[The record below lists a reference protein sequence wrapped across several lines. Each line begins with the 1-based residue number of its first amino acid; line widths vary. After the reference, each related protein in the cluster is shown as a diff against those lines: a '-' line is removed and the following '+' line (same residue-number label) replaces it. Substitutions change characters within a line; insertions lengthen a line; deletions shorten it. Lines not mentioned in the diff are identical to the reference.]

1 MVALV
6 CAAAAI
12 GLVASGGARAQDGP
26 DAPYADWNR
35 IYPGFPSDVERKS
48 RLDCARGSDACIHR
62 TLGEMWRRFHTEIPF
77 CDHNNLF
84 SLTYLRVTEE
94 IHEAM
99 VDGFYPDMHWINHQ
113 DAIFA
118 RIYFLAY
125 DNWLAG
131 KRELVPEAWR
141 IAFDSARDRSVEG
154 IGSLLL
160 SMNGHINRD
169 FPFILYHA
177 GLVDPDG
184 SSKKPEHDSGNEI
197 LRQMYA
203 PILEELAH
211 RFDPSIAKYNVPGIA
226 DDEALFQVLVGW
238 REGAWQ
244 NAQRL
249 ADAETDAERRQ
260 VAASIEE
267 YATSQA
273 ELIYANTAYG
283 PGEDSSERDAQ
294 CAKHGG
300 QRPGYRRGADVAKP
314 KDGLR
319 LNGPTL
325 YVPIKCPKG
334 PGPCAGRLRV
344 AVAGPEKAVTKR
356 FEAEPGDR
364 RRISLHLEDAQ
375 ADALYRTVRSKG
387 RLRVKVRSH
396 LEPGYDAVRRL
407 RAKRAGTADGGS

>member
-1 MVALV
+1 MLALA
-6 CAAAAI
+6 CAAAAL
-12 GLVASGGARAQDGP
+12 GLVASGGARAQDGG
-26 DAPYADWNR
+26 DQPYADWNP
-35 IYPGFPSDVERKS
+35 IYPGFPSDVERDP

-62 TLGEMWRRFHTEIPF
+62 TLGEMWRRFHTEIPY
-77 CDHNNLF
+77 CGHNNLF

-131 KRELVPEAWR
+131 RRELVPEAWR

-177 GLVDPDG
+177 GLVNPDG
-184 SSKKPEHDSGNEI
+184 SSKKAEHDSGNEI

-203 PILEELAH
+203 PILKELAH
-211 RFDPSIAKYNVPGIA
+211 RFDPSIADYNVPGIA
-226 DDEALFQVLVGW
+226 DDEALFQILVEW
-238 REGAWQ
+238 REGAWR
-244 NAQRL
+244 NAERL
-249 ADAETDAERRQ
+249 AEAETNAERRQ

-267 YATSQA
+267 YATAQA

-294 CAKHGG
+294 CAKFGG
-300 QRPGYRRGADVAKP
+300 QRKGYRRGSDVAKP
-314 KDGLR
+314 KQGVKLR
-319 LNGPTL
+319 GDLI
-325 YVPIKCPKG
+325 VPVKCPSG
-334 PGPCAGRLRV
+334 PGPCKGRVRV
-344 AVAGPEKAVTKR
+344 AIPGPPKAAGTR
-356 FEAEPGDR
+356 FEAPPGER
-364 RRISLHLEDAQ
+364 RKVAIELTIKQ
-375 ADALYRTVRSKG
+375 QDALLRALDHGRDLRLEVRSQ
-387 RLRVKVRSH
+387 
-396 LEPGYDAVRRL
+396 LEPGYDAIRRL
-407 RAKRAGTADGGS
+407 RVHPGAAGGSH